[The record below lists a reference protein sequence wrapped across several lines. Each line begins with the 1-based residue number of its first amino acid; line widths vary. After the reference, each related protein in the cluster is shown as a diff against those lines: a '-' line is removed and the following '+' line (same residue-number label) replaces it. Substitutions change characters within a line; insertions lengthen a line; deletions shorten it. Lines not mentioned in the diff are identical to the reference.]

1 MYNLLWKIVSSSEQI
16 AFTYSILQMNWLYI
30 YIFLIAAKYKRL
42 EEKLMQ
48 DWFLLVNKRNAL
60 IRRQMQLNIL

>member
-1 MYNLLWKIVSSSEQI
+1 MKLLVYQFVLIKVQLCII
-16 AFTYSILQMNWLYI
+16 ACVCY
-30 YIFLIAAKYKRL
+30 LINISGKNKAL

-48 DWFLLVNKRNAL
+48 EWFLLVNKRNAL

>member
-1 MYNLLWKIVSSSEQI
+1 MKRTFIFDIFTFNFDLHPLKI
-16 AFTYSILQMNWLYI
+16 T
-30 YIFLIAAKYKRL
+30 AKYKRL